1 MPEMGTERK
10 FQPKPYIASLNYL
23 YIYIQKE
30 KYHKIF
36 IIIYL
41 RTFVRSYGTNER
53 TNERLTNERTNEG
66 VLCM

>member
-30 KYHKIF
+30 KY
-36 IIIYL
+36 IIKYLLYIYL
-41 RTFVRSYGTNER
+41 RTFVRSYER
-53 TNERLTNERTNEG
+53 TNERLTNERTNNEG